1 MFLRRTTDESFDTIA
16 LHSQELHDALM
27 KQWDDSISQKNIK
40 LTGEQAFLSQAMGVP
55 VPFLP
60 FANMEEK
67 RQFGLC
73 QVNSSFPQDDER
85 AAIKWCDYVDGKS
98 IMPKL
103 PVHFRNHRQ
112 KYERNERVRQAVEN
126 AEPGNARLAQLNAA
140 LESSANTAQIHH
152 PAPIP
157 QPEPQAMREE
167 PYIAVARMSIVALQ
181 SDQEKD

>member
-1 MFLRRTTDESFDTIA
+1 MFLHRTTDESFDTIA

-27 KQWDDSISQKNIK
+27 KRWNDSISQKNIK
-40 LTGEQAFLSQAMGVP
+40 LTGEQSFLSQAMGVP

-112 KYERNERVRQAVEN
+112 KYERKERIRQAVEYG
-126 AEPGNARLAQLNAA
+126 EHGNARLAQLNVE
-140 LESSANTAQIHH
+140 LESTPNTALVDH
-152 PAPIP
+152 PAPMP
-157 QPEPQAMREE
+157 QPEP
-167 PYIAVARMSIVALQ
+167 
-181 SDQEKD
+181 